1 MRRSEA
7 RTDTALRTLTPSR
20 GHIQKPQPITREEIE
35 SVASKLTPEECT
47 TIMTKARLMGWAWGG
62 ESIDTRDGDSKGGK
76 A

>member
-1 MRRSEA
+1 MRQSRP

-20 GHIQKPQPITREEIE
+20 WHIQKPQPITREEIADL
-35 SVASKLTPEECT
+35 SQKLTPEECT

-62 ESIDTRDGDSKGGK
+62 ESVDTRDGDSKGGK